1 MEFDLGAAQESHMI
15 EVIKGIDTV
24 KSLAQEDE
32 FIDRGKDYF
41 ARNMDLSYKER
52 FDQRLEFLV
61 ELLRLS
67 RICWLWGLV
76 PGLL

>member
-1 MEFDLGAAQESHMI
+1 MRLRSHMI

-41 ARNMDLSYKER
+41 AQY
-52 FDQRLEFLV
+52 EFFYRRSVLT
-61 ELLRLS
+61 S
-67 RICWLWGLV
+67 DWNFWLNF
-76 PGLL
+76 